1 MKGFPFY
8 AMEYTGVSVV
18 LSNMRL
24 AGFALNRV
32 FAGRARR
39 ADKNRDGRQHL
50 RWLITLLLRPS
61 CCLGF
66 YTAETANNAL
76 IIRHESGP
84 D

>member
-8 AMEYTGVSVV
+8 AMKYTGVSVV

-39 ADKNRDGRQHL
+39 ADKNRVGKQHL
-50 RWLITLLLRPS
+50 RWLIPLLLRAKLL
-61 CCLGF
+61 LGF
-66 YTAETANNAL
+66 FIPRKL
-76 IIRHESGP
+76 HIML
-84 D
+84 